1 MLALFLLAWRSN
13 RADGRS
19 AVAGGLAG
27 VAANLLLA
35 YAAPSVS
42 WLWWNLAGCLV
53 AVLIGHF
60 GGRRGRTMG
69 SDKRAARSGDRSRAF
84 DDAVSRAD
92 DSARRL
98 AWLLVAEFAAILSLL
113 VALTLLFR

>member
-1 MLALFLLAWRSN
+1 MLALFLLAWRSK

-27 VAANLLLA
+27 VAVNLLLA
-35 YAAPSVS
+35 YGAPGVS

-53 AVLIGHF
+53 AVLIGHL
-60 GGRRGRTMG
+60 GGRRSGAPRPEDRRDEATAIARD
-69 SDKRAARSGDRSRAF
+69 DK
-84 DDAVSRAD
+84 
-92 DSARRL
+92 SARRL

-113 VALTLLFR
+113 VFLTFLFR